1 MIKRRHRVA
10 RALVGALAT
19 ISLVLGLVSQ
29 SLLQFVSSAHAAS
42 RTVTSLVSNDDF
54 RELIAKEIVDKAEEN
69 NSDPTQRL
77 LFVVAR
83 TKIADLVATKLQEP
97 VMSDVIGDVVEA
109 AYRVYIDDE
118 ELVSVDISRFG
129 DIARDAVAAVDTR
142 LSTDF
147 AANFEPLEITR
158 DNDSPDF
165 GQWVRLSQ
173 IISAVLLLTGL
184 VFVAGGWKMLSGQR
198 PQQIVFVGSVLTVV
212 GMMIGAVVAAVRA
225 VVPQFSDEHSDGVS
239 VLTDFVTSPALSR
252 AVVSG
257 ILGLLLISAG
267 FFMRRQHSK

>member
-1 MIKRRHRVA
+1 M
-10 RALVGALAT
+10 
-19 ISLVLGLVSQ
+19 SQ